1 VRTSDKKRRYQAL
14 ALTGWGS
21 AHVPRLAAL
30 ADENDD
36 KFSGHLAA
44 GERRTVE
51 TVMRDIVR
59 RHSFKSVPIE

>member
-1 VRTSDKKRRYQAL
+1 VRTSDKNRRYQAL
-14 ALTGWGS
+14 ALIGWGS
-21 AHVPRLAAL
+21 AHVPRL

-44 GERRTVE
+44 GDRQTAE

-59 RHSFKSVPIE
+59 RHGFKSVPIE

>member
-1 VRTSDKKRRYQAL
+1 MRTSDKNRRYQAL

-21 AHVPRLAAL
+21 AHVPRLA
-30 ADENDD
+30 DEN

-44 GERRTVE
+44 GDRQTAE

-59 RHSFKSVPIE
+59 RHGFKSVPIE